1 MIYQKS
7 SPLTIENIVNSK
19 INNVDF
25 KNLKFGHV
33 FTDYMFECDYTE
45 GSWVN
50 PTIKPFGNLSISP
63 ASKVFHYGQAVF
75 EGMKAYKDD
84 FGKIWLFRPEENFKR
99 INKSSKRL
107 AIPEF
112 PKELFFEALEKM
124 LVLDKDWIKPGIGN
138 SLYIRP
144 FVIAT
149 QAEVSASP
157 SSEYKFLILF
167 SPAQAYYAGDVKVVI
182 AEHYSRSADG
192 GVGAAKAAGNYA
204 AQFYPT
210 NLAKEKGFHQI
221 IWTDSK
227 EHKFLEEAGT
237 MNVFFRIND
246 TLITA
251 PVSDRIL
258 DGVTRNSLIALAKRD
273 GIKVE
278 ERKITVDEL
287 KEASNNN
294 TLKEIFGAGTAAVIS
309 PVIDFSHK
317 NKVYHLPKIKE
328 SYATIFKSELLN
340 IQHNNAE
347 DSFGW
352 RYPGISIQNYLLHCY
367 AEYLIIQI

>member
-1 MIYQKS
+1 MFMIYQKS

-107 AIPEF
+107 AITEF

-352 RYPGISIQNYLLHCY
+352 RYPVK
-367 AEYLIIQI
+367 

>member
-1 MIYQKS
+1 MFMIYQKS

-19 INNVDF
+19 INHVDF

-167 SPAQAYYAGDVKVVI
+167 SPAQAYYSGDVKVVI

-347 DSFGW
+347 DCFGW
-352 RYPGISIQNYLLHCY
+352 RYPVK
-367 AEYLIIQI
+367 

>member
-1 MIYQKS
+1 MINKKS
-7 SPLTIENIVNSK
+7 LSVTIENIVNSK
-19 INNVDF
+19 INKVDF
-25 KNLKFGHV
+25 TNLKFGHV
-33 FTDYMFECDYTE
+33 FTDYMFECDYIDK
-45 GSWVN
+45 SWVN

-84 FGKIWLFRPEENFKR
+84 QGKIWLFRPEENFKR

-112 PKELFFEALEKM
+112 PRDLFFEALEKM
-124 LVLDKDWIKPGIGN
+124 LLLDKEWIKSGIGN

-149 QAEVSASP
+149 QTEVSASP
-157 SSEYKFLILF
+157 SNEYKFLILF

-210 NLAKEKGFHQI
+210 NLAKEKGFQQI

-227 EHKFLEEAGT
+227 EHKYLEEAGT

-251 PVSDRIL
+251 PTSDRIL
-258 DGVTRNSLIALAKRD
+258 DGVTRKSLIALAKRD
-273 GIKVE
+273 GIIVE
-278 ERKITVDEL
+278 ERRISVDEL
-287 KEASNNN
+287 KEASKNNS
-294 TLKEIFGAGTAAVIS
+294 LKEIFGAGTAAVIS
-309 PVIDFSHK
+309 PVSDFSHK
-317 NKVYHLPKIKE
+317 NQVYHLPEIKE
-328 SYATIFKSELLN
+328 SYARNFKSKLLN
-340 IQHNNAE
+340 IQHNITE

-352 RYPGISIQNYLLHCY
+352 RYPVQ
-367 AEYLIIQI
+367 

>member
-1 MIYQKS
+1 MFMIYQKS
-7 SPLTIENIVNSK
+7 SHLTIKNIVSSK

-33 FTDYMFECDYTE
+33 FTDYMFECDYTD

-75 EGMKAYKDD
+75 EGMKAYKDN

-124 LVLDKDWIKPGIGN
+124 LILDKDWIKPGIGN

-157 SSEYKFLILF
+157 SNEYKFLILF

-278 ERKITVDEL
+278 ERKISVDEL

-352 RYPGISIQNYLLHCY
+352 RYPVK
-367 AEYLIIQI
+367 

>member
-1 MIYQKS
+1 MFMIYQKS

-328 SYATIFKSELLN
+328 SYATIFKSELLD

-352 RYPGISIQNYLLHCY
+352 RYPVK
-367 AEYLIIQI
+367 

>member
-1 MIYQKS
+1 MFMIYQKS
-7 SPLTIENIVNSK
+7 SHLTIKNIVNSK

-75 EGMKAYKDD
+75 EGMKAYKDN
-84 FGKIWLFRPEENFKR
+84 FGEIWLFRPEENFKR

-157 SSEYKFLILF
+157 SNEYKFLILF

-352 RYPGISIQNYLLHCY
+352 RYPVK
-367 AEYLIIQI
+367 

>member
-1 MIYQKS
+1 MFMINQKS
-7 SPLTIENIVNSK
+7 PSVTVENIVNSK
-19 INNVDF
+19 INKVDF
-25 KNLKFGHV
+25 TNLKFGHV
-33 FTDYMFECDYTE
+33 FTDYMFECDYIDK
-45 GSWVN
+45 SWVN

-84 FGKIWLFRPEENFKR
+84 QGKIWLFRPEENFKR

-112 PKELFFEALEKM
+112 PKDLFFEALEKM
-124 LVLDKDWIKPGIGN
+124 LLLDKEWIKSGIGN

-149 QAEVSASP
+149 QTEVSASP
-157 SSEYKFLILF
+157 SNEYKFLILF

-210 NLAKEKGFHQI
+210 NLAKEKGFQQI

-227 EHKFLEEAGT
+227 EHKYLEEAGT

-251 PVSDRIL
+251 PTSDRIL
-258 DGVTRNSLIALAKRD
+258 DGVTRKSLIALAKRD
-273 GIKVE
+273 GIIIE
-278 ERKITVDEL
+278 ERRITVDEL
-287 KEASNNN
+287 KEASKNNS
-294 TLKEIFGAGTAAVIS
+294 LKEIFGAGTAAVIS
-309 PVIDFSHK
+309 PVSEFSHK
-317 NKVYHLPKIKE
+317 NQIYHLPKLKK
-328 SYATIFKSELLN
+328 SYAHIFKTKLLN
-340 IQHNNAE
+340 IQHNITE

-352 RYPGISIQNYLLHCY
+352 RYPVK
-367 AEYLIIQI
+367 